1 MPNFAKR
8 VMILYGS
15 LIIML
20 FVLLIVGAGLLLHA
34 REKEHQEEM
43 KELQRENKEHQ
54 EEMKELQRENDYL
67 RDKVNQLSAHKL
79 L

>member
-20 FVLLIVGAGLLLHA
+20 FVLLIVWAGLLLHA
-34 REKEHQEEM
+34 RE
-43 KELQRENKEHQ
+43 KEHQ

>member
-1 MPNFAKR
+1 MPNFANR

-34 REKEHQEEM
+34 REKEHQEY
-43 KELQRENKEHQ
+43 
-54 EEMKELQRENDYL
+54 MKELQRENDYL

>member
-1 MPNFAKR
+1 MPRMPNFAKR

-43 KELQRENKEHQ
+43 KELQREN
-54 EEMKELQRENDYL
+54 DYL

>member
-1 MPNFAKR
+1 MPNFSNR

-43 KELQRENKEHQ
+43 KELQREN
-54 EEMKELQRENDYL
+54 DYL
-67 RDKVNQLSAHKL
+67 RDKVNQLSAHKML
-79 L
+79 

>member
-8 VMILYGS
+8 VMIMYGS

-43 KELQRENKEHQ
+43 KELQREN
-54 EEMKELQRENDYL
+54 DYL
-67 RDKVNQLSAHKL
+67 RDKVNQLSARKML
-79 L
+79 

>member
-43 KELQRENKEHQ
+43 KELQREN
-54 EEMKELQRENDYL
+54 DYL

-79 L
+79 R

>member
-1 MPNFAKR
+1 MPNFAKL

-20 FVLLIVGAGLLLHA
+20 FVLLIVGAGLLLHT
-34 REKEHQEEM
+34 RE
-43 KELQRENKEHQ
+43 KEHQ

>member
-1 MPNFAKR
+1 MPNFANR

-43 KELQRENKEHQ
+43 KELQREN
-54 EEMKELQRENDYL
+54 DYL
-67 RDKVNQLSAHKL
+67 RDKVNQLSAHKML
-79 L
+79 

>member
-1 MPNFAKR
+1 
-8 VMILYGS
+8 MIFYGS

-43 KELQRENKEHQ
+43 KELQREN
-54 EEMKELQRENDYL
+54 DYL

>member
-1 MPNFAKR
+1 MPNFAKQ

-43 KELQRENKEHQ
+43 KELQREN
-54 EEMKELQRENDYL
+54 DYL

>member
-43 KELQRENKEHQ
+43 KELQREN
-54 EEMKELQRENDYL
+54 DYL
-67 RDKVNQLSAHKL
+67 RDKVNQLSAHKQL
-79 L
+79 

>member
-43 KELQRENKEHQ
+43 KELQREN
-54 EEMKELQRENDYL
+54 DYL
-67 RDKVNQLSAHKL
+67 RDKVNQLSARKL

>member
-1 MPNFAKR
+1 MPNFAKL

-43 KELQRENKEHQ
+43 KELQREN
-54 EEMKELQRENDYL
+54 DYL
-67 RDKVNQLSAHKL
+67 RDKVIQLSAHKL

>member
-1 MPNFAKR
+1 MPNFS
-8 VMILYGS
+8 IFFFLLYGS

-43 KELQRENKEHQ
+43 KELQREN
-54 EEMKELQRENDYL
+54 DYL

>member
-1 MPNFAKR
+1 MPNFANR

-43 KELQRENKEHQ
+43 KELQREN
-54 EEMKELQRENDYL
+54 DYL
-67 RDKVNQLSAHKL
+67 RDKVNQLSARKL

>member
-1 MPNFAKR
+1 
-8 VMILYGS
+8 MILYGS

-43 KELQRENKEHQ
+43 KELQREN
-54 EEMKELQRENDYL
+54 DYL

>member
-43 KELQRENKEHQ
+43 KELQREN
-54 EEMKELQRENDYL
+54 DYL
-67 RDKVNQLSAHKL
+67 RDKVNQLSARKML
-79 L
+79 

>member
-34 REKEHQEEM
+34 REKEP
-43 KELQRENKEHQ
+43 Q

-67 RDKVNQLSAHKL
+67 RDKVNQLSARKML
-79 L
+79 

>member
-1 MPNFAKR
+1 MPNFANR

-43 KELQRENKEHQ
+43 KELQREN
-54 EEMKELQRENDYL
+54 DYL
-67 RDKVNQLSAHKL
+67 RDKVNQLSARKML
-79 L
+79 

>member
-1 MPNFAKR
+1 MLNFAKR

-20 FVLLIVGAGLLLHA
+20 FLLLIVGAGLLLHA
-34 REKEHQEEM
+34 RE
-43 KELQRENKEHQ
+43 KEHQ

>member
-1 MPNFAKR
+1 MPNFANR

-43 KELQRENKEHQ
+43 KELQREN
-54 EEMKELQRENDYL
+54 DYL
-67 RDKVNQLSAHKL
+67 RDKVNELSTHKL

>member
-1 MPNFAKR
+1 MPNFAKQ

-43 KELQRENKEHQ
+43 KELQREN
-54 EEMKELQRENDYL
+54 DYL
-67 RDKVNQLSAHKL
+67 RDKVNQLSARKML
-79 L
+79 

>member
-43 KELQRENKEHQ
+43 KELQREN
-54 EEMKELQRENDYL
+54 DYL
-67 RDKVNQLSAHKL
+67 RDKVNQLSAHKML
-79 L
+79 

>member
-1 MPNFAKR
+1 MPNFANR

-43 KELQRENKEHQ
+43 KELQREN
-54 EEMKELQRENDYL
+54 DYL

>member
-8 VMILYGS
+8 VMIMYGS

-43 KELQRENKEHQ
+43 KELQREN
-54 EEMKELQRENDYL
+54 DYL

>member
-1 MPNFAKR
+1 MPNLAKR
-8 VMILYGS
+8 VMIMYGS

-43 KELQRENKEHQ
+43 KELQREN
-54 EEMKELQRENDYL
+54 DYL

>member
-1 MPNFAKR
+1 MPNFAKL

-43 KELQRENKEHQ
+43 KELQREN
-54 EEMKELQRENDYL
+54 DYL

>member
-1 MPNFAKR
+1 MPTFAKR

-43 KELQRENKEHQ
+43 KELQREN
-54 EEMKELQRENDYL
+54 DYL

>member
-8 VMILYGS
+8 VMIFYGS

-43 KELQRENKEHQ
+43 KELQREN
-54 EEMKELQRENDYL
+54 DYL

>member
-1 MPNFAKR
+1 
-8 VMILYGS
+8 MILYGS

-43 KELQRENKEHQ
+43 KELQREN
-54 EEMKELQRENDYL
+54 DYL
-67 RDKVNQLSAHKL
+67 RDKVNQLSARKL

>member
-8 VMILYGS
+8 VMVLYGS

-43 KELQRENKEHQ
+43 KELQREN
-54 EEMKELQRENDYL
+54 DYL

>member
-43 KELQRENKEHQ
+43 KELQREN
-54 EEMKELQRENDYL
+54 DYL
-67 RDKVNQLSAHKL
+67 RDKVNQLSALKML
-79 L
+79 

>member
-1 MPNFAKR
+1 M
-8 VMILYGS
+8 YGS

-43 KELQRENKEHQ
+43 KELQREN
-54 EEMKELQRENDYL
+54 DYL
-67 RDKVNQLSAHKL
+67 RDKVNQLSARKL

>member
-8 VMILYGS
+8 VMIVYGA

-43 KELQRENKEHQ
+43 KELQREN
-54 EEMKELQRENDYL
+54 DYL

>member
-43 KELQRENKEHQ
+43 KELQREN
-54 EEMKELQRENDYL
+54 DYL

>member
-20 FVLLIVGAGLLLHA
+20 FVLLIGGAGLLIHA
-34 REKEHQEEM
+34 RE
-43 KELQRENKEHQ
+43 KEHQ

>member
-43 KELQRENKEHQ
+43 KELQREN
-54 EEMKELQRENDYL
+54 DYL
-67 RDKVNQLSAHKL
+67 RDKVNQLSARKVL
-79 L
+79 